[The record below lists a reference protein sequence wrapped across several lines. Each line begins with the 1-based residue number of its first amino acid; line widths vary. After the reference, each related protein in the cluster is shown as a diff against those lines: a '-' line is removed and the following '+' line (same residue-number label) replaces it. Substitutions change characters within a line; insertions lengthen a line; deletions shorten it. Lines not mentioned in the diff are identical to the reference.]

1 MVAPLAPTVAPAAAP
16 VLVEV
21 AGNGAVR
28 SLRDAERSRRAR
40 CNSALADV
48 RPATSARDFARSSR
62 ARSQHAANETVMT
75 HAAAIPAA
83 QGKIGLAA
91 RAAGGRTSNG
101 GADMEARTSPT
112 MREAELSRR
121 STMKRRTSGA

>member
-21 AGNGAVR
+21 AANAAVR

-62 ARSQHAANETVMT
+62 ARSQDAAKQNVMT
-75 HAAAIPAA
+75 HPAAIPAA
-83 QGKIGLAA
+83 PGEKRPRA
-91 RAAGGRTSNG
+91 RPPRGR
-101 GADMEARTSPT
+101 APQ
-112 MREAELSRR
+112 RR
-121 STMKRRTSGA
+121 

>member
-1 MVAPLAPTVAPAAAP
+1 MVAPLAPPVAPAAAP

-21 AGNGAVR
+21 AANAAVR

-83 QGKIGLAA
+83 QGKIGLPA

-101 GADMEARTSPT
+101 GADPQATHMAHQRA
-112 MREAELSRR
+112 AEPVR
-121 STMKRRTSGA
+121 

>member
-21 AGNGAVR
+21 AANAAVR

-40 CNSALADV
+40 CNSALAEV
-48 RPATSARDFARSSR
+48 GPATSARDFARSSR

-75 HAAAIPAA
+75 HAAADPAA
-83 QGKIGLAA
+83 QGNDGLAPP
-91 RAAGGRTSNG
+91 AASGRTSNSRG
-101 GADMEARTSPT
+101 VQGAITHAS
-112 MREAELSRR
+112 
-121 STMKRRTSGA
+121 

>member
-21 AGNGAVR
+21 AANAAVR
-28 SLRDAERSRRAR
+28 CLRDVERSRRAR
-40 CNSALADV
+40 GNAALADV

-75 HAAAIPAA
+75 PAAAIPAA

-101 GADMEARTSPT
+101 GADLGVRPPPT
-112 MREAELSRR
+112 VRQAALSRPCCQQ
-121 STMKRRTSGA
+121 RRHS